1 MWYLAKILETVG
13 LTQVLIGLFIG
24 ISRDD
29 LRAELKIAVIGIIV
43 FGIGRLIERK
53 FGRSQ

>member
-1 MWYLAKILETVG
+1 MWYLAKVLETIG
-13 LTQVLIGLFIG
+13 LTQVLVGLFIG

-29 LRAELKIAVIGIIV
+29 LRMELKIAVIGIII

-53 FGRSQ
+53 FGKSQ